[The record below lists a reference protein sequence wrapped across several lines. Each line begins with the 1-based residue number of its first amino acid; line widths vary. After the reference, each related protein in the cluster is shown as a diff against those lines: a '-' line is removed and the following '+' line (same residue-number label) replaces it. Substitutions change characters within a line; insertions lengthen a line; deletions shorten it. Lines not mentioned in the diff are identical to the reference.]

1 MQMHP
6 SMASQQQLHFFR
18 NHRRN
23 SISSASRS
31 SSLSA
36 TMASEGSRLTE
47 NMLESK
53 KRNRDMHVHF
63 RGKIPS
69 GDICLAAFVATLL
82 SKSNHTKIPLPI
94 VGKLYLTARHI
105 CFHSYIKDT
114 RQTIPVGRIQ
124 SVQHTKSAFVT
135 GIRIILTNGSDQV
148 DGDFVDFIGFIYR
161 QNAERCIREIM
172 GAFKDFDLGS
182 RDSACDL
189 IGGRPN
195 EGHNAIPKSL
205 QKKISRLLLPHMAD
219 EDDDDEESL
228 LLKTSSSGAT
238 RSTFS
243 ETAFLRKREVVFALI
258 SLLAFAANLYCVLR
272 ALTL

>member
-1 MQMHP
+1 
-6 SMASQQQLHFFR
+6 
-18 NHRRN
+18 
-23 SISSASRS
+23 
-31 SSLSA
+31 
-36 TMASEGSRLTE
+36 MASEGCRLTE
-47 NMLESK
+47 NLLESK

-82 SKSNHTKIPLPI
+82 SKSTNTKIPLPI

-114 RQTIPVGRIQ
+114 RHAIPVGRIQ
-124 SVQHTKSAFVT
+124 SVQQTKSAFVT
-135 GIRIILTNGSDQV
+135 GIRIILANGSDQV

-189 IGGRPN
+189 IGGRSN
-195 EGHNAIPKSL
+195 EGDNAIPKSL

-219 EDDDDEESL
+219 EDDDEDDDDEESL
-228 LLKTSSSGAT
+228 LLKTSSS
-238 RSTFS
+238 RSAFS
-243 ETAFLRKREVVFALI
+243 ETAFLRKREVLFALI

-272 ALTL
+272 AFTL